1 MRGCSGQ
8 ILTLVKITTR
18 VRTPGGFASLPVGAS
33 SLTSL
38 TWGEE
43 ESLEHMGPRR
53 KLRSRSNPHLIRHH
67 SSEFIT
73 QAELHYSPGR
83 QQSVQGFPISIKTLP
98 GATQDSDT
106 KILRSSL
113 LLCYL
118 QLDSTI
124 PMIYGSSYAARSS
137 PHSKCYKTSISMWA
151 LMNSGRYLCMAIPTI
166 KRRELGS
173 YKEIITCESYSHVD
187 PHPRRQL
194 SEYKYF
200 SFSIKKR
207 VCF

>member
-1 MRGCSGQ
+1 M
-8 ILTLVKITTR
+8 
-18 VRTPGGFASLPVGAS
+18 VRFWPSSRSRHESEHLEASLLCQWAPAHLQAWHGAKKKAS
-33 SLTSL
+33 S
-38 TWGEE
+38 TWAQE
-43 ESLEHMGPRR
+43 ESSGLAP
-53 KLRSRSNPHLIRHH
+53 NPHLIRHH

-207 VCF
+207 VCFWE